1 MFLLQTLLSEF
12 NKEQE
17 AFIKAKGG
25 KGGEALPPWV
35 GYPDE
40 EGLKEEILA
49 LSTVSTRS
57 CSSPKESEGHCF
69 DKHQMGSVGVECEW
83 NDAESVYQLLLVHRR
98 RGKGIE
104 HPCRRGEVWRGREL
118 RNR

>member
-1 MFLLQTLLSEF
+1 MLLNVFNRKKYSSGSIILWFEYIYTCPFLLFFSRVESNPTSFASLQTLLSEF

-49 LSTVSTRS
+49 LSTVSTRLS
-57 CSSPKESEGHCF
+57 SSP
-69 DKHQMGSVGVECEW
+69 
-83 NDAESVYQLLLVHRR
+83 
-98 RGKGIE
+98 
-104 HPCRRGEVWRGREL
+104 
-118 RNR
+118 

>member
-1 MFLLQTLLSEF
+1 MLLLLTKILLLVLQTLLSEF

-40 EGLKEEILA
+40 ESLKEEILA
-49 LSTVSTRS
+49 LSTVSTI
-57 CSSPKESEGHCF
+57 SSREGTF
-69 DKHQMGSVGVECEW
+69 SLFLSLVSDDKNFHHAS
-83 NDAESVYQLLLVHRR
+83 
-98 RGKGIE
+98 
-104 HPCRRGEVWRGREL
+104 
-118 RNR
+118 